1 MITKVEIENI
11 IQKFGNTGNLFLC
24 ERQFQFDLA
33 QEISKTF
40 NNYAVHLEFPS
51 EKNCCDRLLFYY
63 IVIEEKNQ
71 YFVIEL
77 KYKTKNADIIYKNN
91 KYSLKNQSAQDL
103 GRFDFLKDISRIEQ
117 WNQFNPNRT
126 FAGGVAMILTNDS
139 SYWEKT
145 GENCNY
151 EAFALKDE
159 TTIVAGK
166 KEWSS
171 ENLNYV
177 GKARKNGLNLLHDYT
192 VKWVN
197 YHKDENNEFR
207 YLLEEIKTQKS
218 DF

>member
-11 IQKFGNTGNLFLC
+11 IQKFGKSGNLFLC

-33 QEISKTF
+33 QEILKNF
-40 NNYAVHLEFPS
+40 NDCVVHLEFPS
-51 EKNCCDRLLFYY
+51 EKHCCNHLVFYD

-77 KYKTKNADIIYKNN
+77 KYKTRKADITYKNN
-91 KYSLKNQSAQDL
+91 KYSLKNQSAQDF

-126 FAGGVAMILTNDS
+126 FVGGVAVILTNDS

-166 KEWSS
+166 KEWGS
-171 ENLNYV
+171 ENLDYV
-177 GKARKNGLNLLHDYT
+177 GKARKDGLNILNDYDI
-192 VKWVN
+192 KWVD

-218 DF
+218 NF